1 MIEKDSNDIDVSN
14 IVPVTR
20 DAQIYFKRLTDLVVL
35 RRQMDSKDFPIA
47 YYGEI
52 PIRGEKHGVK
62 GLRFGVFH
70 AIAGSYSILDELGYG
85 PEAKAML
92 EFGGSDGE

>member
-1 MIEKDSNDIDVSN
+1 MKEINIDN

-35 RRQMDSKDFPIA
+35 RNQMDSNLFPIA

-70 AIAGSYSILDELGYG
+70 AIAGSYSMLDELGYG
-85 PEAKAML
+85 VEAKAIL
-92 EFGGSDGE
+92 SFVEGQNGRS